1 MEIDIERLRN
11 DLINYFGTATNFF
24 KVAYI
29 DLFEVQ
35 NASDEI
41 VIKIAIDNNFDLNNY
56 QIDDV
61 KNIKYLQ
68 K

>member
-24 KVAYI
+24 KVAYM

-35 NASDEI
+35 NASDELL
-41 VIKIAIDNNFDLNNY
+41 IKIAIENNFNLNNY
-56 QIDDV
+56 QID
-61 KNIKYLQ
+61 NIKKY
-68 K
+68 